1 MADGKVVIEILGDS
15 SKFASEVSK
24 LTDTTSKAISSL
36 GSGFSKA
43 GTVLTAAIT
52 APLAIAGV
60 KAARWA
66 SQTAANAEQVDIAF
80 NTMLGPERAKKM
92 IADLVEFAK
101 TTPFEMAG
109 LNKATQQM
117 LAYGFAAD
125 DVIPMLTD
133 VGNATAALGAG
144 QQGIDAITR
153 ALGQMH
159 GKGTA
164 ASQEMMQLTEVG
176 IPAWEYLAKALHTD
190 VAGAME
196 MVTKKAVSADVAI
209 AAIRAGMQG
218 DFGGLMIKQSRT
230 LTGVLSNLSDAATA
244 TIMKM
249 YQTDAYKKM
258 TDALSKLADPIQ
270 KLVESLMPLFER
282 GMEALAGMATNAA
295 NAISQMSAS
304 DIQTIAKSIG
314 MLAGT
319 GPALLVI
326 GKSMETAGK
335 MLGVFSKASG
345 TVASGLSVIKG
356 IIPGTLS
363 TVAGLST
370 GFKSFFGAIAAT
382 VQDKLETAIL
392 YAWEFRDKLVRAF
405 SGLNNPITAK
415 LTSIVSAAQST
426 FKSMAATATL
436 HLTSIARNAQG
447 VLATVGGNVAQF
459 MSPVTSALSKAG
471 SAVSAFA
478 APIASKLGGVGSAIA
493 GVLGPALTGLGP
505 KLLGAVQPAMGVVAN
520 LASGFGSATVV
531 LGVLSIAAA
540 VAGTAFVA
548 MGGDITQAASN
559 IASNI
564 VGIADAIPGLAS
576 QISSVLPQV
585 ASGLASAGPTL
596 AHAFEVLFSQ
606 MGAAWQQIAPGL
618 LEAVG
623 AAAGAICDILVASA
637 PFLMAGA
644 MQAFTFI
651 LQALTEVAGQLA
663 EAAPQILQGLV
674 DGFVANAPALFEA
687 AQGLFMGLVDGVVAI
702 IPALAAALP
711 QIIDVFISGLPG
723 FVGTLLQA
731 AVDLFVAIVNA
742 IPVILPGL
750 IGNIG
755 NLIGTVV
762 SNLPGFI
769 GALLGAAVTLFTAI
783 VTAVPQII
791 GSLLGAVGNLLNQ
804 AKNAITSF
812 DLGSAGRAFIQGFVN
827 GVSGLASWV
836 VDKVCGVF
844 NGVVGAVKALLGIH
858 SPSRVMAG
866 LGGYT
871 VDGFVVG
878 IAGGKRDVYKA
889 AQDLA
894 EAAQSGVDGYA
905 LNVPINKQMDMT
917 ASLVANGIYADT
929 NQAIADLSTQMDVM
943 TKRIEDAYGKPVRV
957 DVNNREFGRMVRE
970 VSA

>member
-109 LNKATQQM
+109 LNKATQRM
-117 LAYGFAAD
+117 LAYGFAAN

-249 YQTDAYKKM
+249 YQTDSYKKM

-295 NAISQMSAS
+295 NAINQMSAS

-314 MLAGT
+314 MLAGS

-335 MLGVFSKASG
+335 MLGAFSKASG
-345 TVASGLSVIKG
+345 TVANGLSVIKG
-356 IIPGTLS
+356 IVPGTLS

-370 GFKSFFGAIAAT
+370 GFKTSFGGIAAV

-392 YAWEFRDKLVRAF
+392 YAWEFRDSILKAF
-405 SGLNNPITAK
+405 SG
-415 LTSIVSAAQST
+415 S
-426 FKSMAATATL
+426 
-436 HLTSIARNAQG
+436 
-447 VLATVGGNVAQF
+447 
-459 MSPVTSALSKAG
+459 
-471 SAVSAFA
+471 
-478 APIASKLGGVGSAIA
+478 IASKLGGVGNAIA
-493 GVLGPALTGLGP
+493 GVFGPALTSLGP
-505 KLLGAVQPAMGVVAN
+505 KLLGAVQPAMGTVAS
-520 LASGFGSATVV
+520 LVSGFGSATVV

-548 MGGDITQAASN
+548 MGGDITQAAAN

-564 VGIADAIPGLAS
+564 VGIADTIPGLAS

-596 AHAFEVLFSQ
+596 AHAFEVLFGQ

-637 PFLMAGA
+637 PSLMAGA

-723 FVGTLLQA
+723 FVGTLLSA

-750 IGNIG
+750 IGNVG

-762 SNLPGFI
+762 SNLPTFI
-769 GALLGAAVTLFTAI
+769 GMLLGAAVTLFTAI

-836 VDKVCGVF
+836 VDRVCGVF

-866 LGGYT
+866 LGSYT

-929 NQAIADLSTQMDVM
+929 NQAIADLSAQMDVM

>member
-52 APLAIAGV
+52 APLTIAGV

-117 LAYGFAAD
+117 LAYGFAAN

-159 GKGTA
+159 GKGVA

-176 IPAWEYLAKALHTD
+176 IPAWDYLAKALHTD
-190 VAGAME
+190 VAGAMD

-230 LTGVLSNLSDAATA
+230 LTGVLSNLADAATA

-249 YQTDAYKKM
+249 YQTDGYKKM

-295 NAISQMSAS
+295 NAINRMSAS

-335 MLGVFSKASG
+335 MLGAFSKASNV
-345 TVASGLSVIKG
+345 VAEGLSVIKG
-356 IIPGTLS
+356 IVPGTLS

-392 YAWEFRDKLVRAF
+392 YAWEFRDSLLKTF
-405 SGLNNPITAK
+405 S
-415 LTSIVSAAQST
+415 SS
-426 FKSMAATATL
+426 
-436 HLTSIARNAQG
+436 
-447 VLATVGGNVAQF
+447 
-459 MSPVTSALSKAG
+459 
-471 SAVSAFA
+471 
-478 APIASKLGGVGSAIA
+478 IASKLGGVGSAIA
-493 GVLGPALTGLGP
+493 GVLGPALTSLGP

-520 LASGFGSATVV
+520 LVAGFGSATVV

-548 MGGDITQAASN
+548 MGGDITQAAAN

-564 VGIADAIPGLAS
+564 VGIADTIPGLAS

-596 AHAFEVLFSQ
+596 AHAFEVLFGQ

-637 PFLMAGA
+637 PSLMAGA

-651 LQALTEVAGQLA
+651 LQALTEVAGQLT

-702 IPALAAALP
+702 IPALAASLP
-711 QIIDVFISGLPG
+711 QIIDVFISGLPV

-742 IPVILPGL
+742 IPIILPGL
-750 IGNIG
+750 IGNVG

-762 SNLPGFI
+762 SNLPTFI
-769 GALLGAAVTLFTAI
+769 GMLLGAAVTLFTAI

-827 GVSGLASWV
+827 GVTGLASWV
-836 VDKVCGVF
+836 VDRVCGVF

-866 LGGYT
+866 LGSYT

-929 NQAIADLSTQMDVM
+929 NQAIADLSAQMDVM
-943 TKRIEDAYGKPVRV
+943 TKRIEDAYGRPVRV

>member
-43 GTVLTAAIT
+43 GTVLTAAVT

-117 LAYGFAAD
+117 LAYGFAAND
-125 DVIPMLTD
+125 IIPMLTD

-282 GMEALAGMATNAA
+282 GMEALASMATNAA
-295 NAISQMSAS
+295 NAINQMSAS

-335 MLGVFSKASG
+335 MLGAFSKASG
-345 TVASGLSVIKG
+345 AVASGLSIIKG
-356 IIPGTLS
+356 MVPSTLS

-370 GFKSFFGAIAAT
+370 GFKSHFGGIAAV

-392 YAWEFRDKLVRAF
+392 YAWEFRDSLLKAF
-405 SGLNNPITAK
+405 SSSIT
-415 LTSIVSAAQST
+415 
-426 FKSMAATATL
+426 
-436 HLTSIARNAQG
+436 
-447 VLATVGGNVAQF
+447 
-459 MSPVTSALSKAG
+459 
-471 SAVSAFA
+471 
-478 APIASKLGGVGSAIA
+478 SKLGGVGNAIA
-493 GVLGPALTGLGP
+493 GVFGPALTSLGP

-531 LGVLSIAAA
+531 LGVLSVAAA

-564 VGIADAIPGLAS
+564 VGIADTIPGLAS

-596 AHAFEVLFSQ
+596 AHAFEVLFGQ

-637 PFLMAGA
+637 PSLMAGA

-750 IGNIG
+750 IGNVG

-783 VTAVPQII
+783 VSAVPQII

-827 GVSGLASWV
+827 GVSGLAGWV
-836 VDKVCGVF
+836 VDQVCGVF

-878 IAGGKRDVYKA
+878 IAGGKRDVYRA

-929 NQAIADLSTQMDVM
+929 NQAIADLSAQMDVM

>member
-159 GKGTA
+159 GKGVA

-230 LTGVLSNLSDAATA
+230 LTGVLSNLADAATA

-249 YQTDAYKKM
+249 YQTDSYKKM

-282 GMEALAGMATNAA
+282 GMEALASMATNAA

-319 GPALLVI
+319 GPALLAI

-335 MLGVFSKASG
+335 MLGAFSKASG

-370 GFKSFFGAIAAT
+370 GFKTSFGGIAAV

-392 YAWEFRDKLVRAF
+392 YAWEFRDSLLKAF
-405 SGLNNPITAK
+405 SSSIT
-415 LTSIVSAAQST
+415 
-426 FKSMAATATL
+426 
-436 HLTSIARNAQG
+436 
-447 VLATVGGNVAQF
+447 
-459 MSPVTSALSKAG
+459 
-471 SAVSAFA
+471 
-478 APIASKLGGVGSAIA
+478 SKLGGVGNAIA
-493 GVLGPALTGLGP
+493 GVFGPALTSLGP

-548 MGGDITQAASN
+548 MGGDITQAAAN

-576 QISSVLPQV
+576 QISSILPQV
-585 ASGLASAGPTL
+585 ASSLASAGPTL

-637 PFLMAGA
+637 PSLMAGA

-827 GVSGLASWV
+827 GVTGLASWV
-836 VDKVCGVF
+836 VDRVCGVF

-929 NQAIADLSTQMDVM
+929 NQAIADLSAQMDVM

>member
-43 GTVLTAAIT
+43 GTVLTAAVT

-117 LAYGFAAD
+117 LAYGFAAND
-125 DVIPMLTD
+125 IIPMLTD

-249 YQTDAYKKM
+249 YQTDSYKKM

-295 NAISQMSAS
+295 NAINQMSAS

-319 GPALLVI
+319 GPSLLVI

-335 MLGVFSKASG
+335 MLGAFSKASG
-345 TVASGLSVIKG
+345 TVAEGLSVIKG
-356 IIPGTLS
+356 IVPGTLS
-363 TVAGLST
+363 TIAGLST
-370 GFKSFFGAIAAT
+370 GFKSSFGGIAAV

-392 YAWEFRDKLVRAF
+392 YAWEFRDSILKAF
-405 SGLNNPITAK
+405 SG
-415 LTSIVSAAQST
+415 
-426 FKSMAATATL
+426 F
-436 HLTSIARNAQG
+436 
-447 VLATVGGNVAQF
+447 
-459 MSPVTSALSKAG
+459 
-471 SAVSAFA
+471 
-478 APIASKLGGVGSAIA
+478 IASKLGGVGSAIA

-505 KLLGAVQPAMGVVAN
+505 KLLGAVQPAMGVVAS
-520 LASGFGSATVV
+520 LISGFGSATVV

-548 MGGDITQAASN
+548 MGGDITQAAAN

-564 VGIADAIPGLAS
+564 VGIADTIPGLAS

-596 AHAFEVLFSQ
+596 SHAFEVLFGQ

-637 PFLMAGA
+637 PSLMAGA

-674 DGFVANAPALFEA
+674 DGFIANAPALFEA

-750 IGNIG
+750 IGNVG

-762 SNLPGFI
+762 SNLPTFI
-769 GALLGAAVTLFTAI
+769 GMLLGAAVNLFTAI

-827 GVSGLASWV
+827 GVSGLAGWV
-836 VDKVCGVF
+836 VDQVCGVF

-929 NQAIADLSTQMDVM
+929 NQAIADLSAQMDVM

-957 DVNNREFGRMVRE
+957 DVNNREFARMVRG

>member
-60 KAARWA
+60 KAAQWA

-295 NAISQMSAS
+295 NAINQMSAS

-335 MLGVFSKASG
+335 MLGAFSKASG

-370 GFKSFFGAIAAT
+370 GFKTSFGGIAAV

-392 YAWEFRDKLVRAF
+392 YAWEFRDSLLKAF
-405 SGLNNPITAK
+405 SSSIT
-415 LTSIVSAAQST
+415 
-426 FKSMAATATL
+426 
-436 HLTSIARNAQG
+436 
-447 VLATVGGNVAQF
+447 
-459 MSPVTSALSKAG
+459 
-471 SAVSAFA
+471 
-478 APIASKLGGVGSAIA
+478 SKLGGVGNAIA
-493 GVLGPALTGLGP
+493 GVFGPALTGLGP

-596 AHAFEVLFSQ
+596 AHAFEVLFGQ

-637 PFLMAGA
+637 PSLMAGA

-750 IGNIG
+750 IGNVG

-762 SNLPGFI
+762 SNLPTFI
-769 GALLGAAVTLFTAI
+769 GMLLGAAVTLFTAI
-783 VTAVPQII
+783 VSAVPQII

-827 GVSGLASWV
+827 GVTGLASWV
-836 VDKVCGVF
+836 VDRVCGVF

-878 IAGGKRDVYKA
+878 IAGGKRDVYRA

-929 NQAIADLSTQMDVM
+929 NQAIADLSAQMDVM

>member
-43 GTVLTAAIT
+43 GTVLTAAVT

-295 NAISQMSAS
+295 NAINQMSAS

-335 MLGVFSKASG
+335 MLGAFSKASG
-345 TVASGLSVIKG
+345 TVANGLSVIKG
-356 IIPGTLS
+356 MVPGTLS

-370 GFKSFFGAIAAT
+370 GFKSSFGAIAAT

-392 YAWEFRDKLVRAF
+392 YAWEFRDSLLKAF
-405 SGLNNPITAK
+405 SSSIT
-415 LTSIVSAAQST
+415 
-426 FKSMAATATL
+426 
-436 HLTSIARNAQG
+436 
-447 VLATVGGNVAQF
+447 
-459 MSPVTSALSKAG
+459 
-471 SAVSAFA
+471 
-478 APIASKLGGVGSAIA
+478 SKLGGVGNAIA
-493 GVLGPALTGLGP
+493 GVFGPALTSLGP

-548 MGGDITQAASN
+548 MGGDITQAAAN

-596 AHAFEVLFSQ
+596 AHAFEVLFGQ

-618 LEAVG
+618 LEAVS

-637 PFLMAGA
+637 PSLMAGA

-674 DGFVANAPALFEA
+674 DSFVANAPALFEA

-742 IPVILPGL
+742 IPIILPGL

-827 GVSGLASWV
+827 GVTGLASWV
-836 VDKVCGVF
+836 VDRVCGVF

>member
-159 GKGTA
+159 GKGVA

-176 IPAWEYLAKALHTD
+176 IPAWDYLAKALHTD

-230 LTGVLSNLSDAATA
+230 LTGVLSNLADAATA

-249 YQTDAYKKM
+249 YQTDGYKKM

-295 NAISQMSAS
+295 NAINQMSAS

-335 MLGVFSKASG
+335 MLGAFSKASG

-370 GFKSFFGAIAAT
+370 GFKSHFGGIAAV

-392 YAWEFRDKLVRAF
+392 YAWEFRDSLLKAF
-405 SGLNNPITAK
+405 SSSIT
-415 LTSIVSAAQST
+415 
-426 FKSMAATATL
+426 
-436 HLTSIARNAQG
+436 
-447 VLATVGGNVAQF
+447 
-459 MSPVTSALSKAG
+459 SK
-471 SAVSAFA
+471 F
-478 APIASKLGGVGSAIA
+478 GGVGNAIA
-493 GVLGPALTGLGP
+493 GVFGPALTSLGP

-548 MGGDITQAASN
+548 MGGDITQAAAN

-564 VGIADAIPGLAS
+564 VGIADTIPGLAS

-596 AHAFEVLFSQ
+596 AHAFEVLFGQ

-637 PFLMAGA
+637 PSLMAGA

-723 FVGTLLQA
+723 FVGTLLSA

-750 IGNIG
+750 IGNVG

-762 SNLPGFI
+762 SNLPTFI
-769 GALLGAAVTLFTAI
+769 GMLLGAAVTLFTAI
-783 VTAVPQII
+783 VSAVPQII
-791 GSLLGAVGNLLNQ
+791 SSLLGAVGNLLNQ

-827 GVSGLASWV
+827 GVTGLASWV
-836 VDKVCGVF
+836 VDRVCGVF

-866 LGGYT
+866 LGSYT

-929 NQAIADLSTQMDVM
+929 NQAIADLSAQMDVM
-943 TKRIEDAYGKPVRV
+943 IKRIEDAYGKPVRV

>member
-36 GSGFSKA
+36 GSGFSKV

-60 KAARWA
+60 KAVRWA

-249 YQTDAYKKM
+249 YQTDSYKKM

-282 GMEALAGMATNAA
+282 GMEALASMATNVA
-295 NAISQMSAS
+295 NAINQMSAS

-335 MLGVFSKASG
+335 MLGAFSKASNV
-345 TVASGLSVIKG
+345 VANGLSVIKG
-356 IIPGTLS
+356 MVTGTLS

-370 GFKSFFGAIAAT
+370 GFKTSFGGIAAV

-392 YAWEFRDKLVRAF
+392 YAWEFRDSLLKAF
-405 SGLNNPITAK
+405 SSSIT
-415 LTSIVSAAQST
+415 
-426 FKSMAATATL
+426 
-436 HLTSIARNAQG
+436 
-447 VLATVGGNVAQF
+447 
-459 MSPVTSALSKAG
+459 
-471 SAVSAFA
+471 
-478 APIASKLGGVGSAIA
+478 SKLGGVGNAIA
-493 GVLGPALTGLGP
+493 GVFGPALTSLGP
-505 KLLGAVQPAMGVVAN
+505 KLLGAVQPAMSVVAN

-596 AHAFEVLFSQ
+596 AHAFEVLFGQ

-637 PFLMAGA
+637 PSLMAGA

-723 FVGTLLQA
+723 FVGTLLSA

-750 IGNIG
+750 IGNVG

-762 SNLPGFI
+762 SNLPTFI
-769 GALLGAAVTLFTAI
+769 GMLLGAAVTLFTAI

-827 GVSGLASWV
+827 GVTGLASWV
-836 VDKVCGVF
+836 VDRVCGVF

-929 NQAIADLSTQMDVM
+929 NQAIADLSAQMDVM

>member
-43 GTVLTAAIT
+43 GTVLTAAVT
-52 APLAIAGV
+52 APLAIASV

-117 LAYGFAAD
+117 LAYGFAAN

-133 VGNATAALGAG
+133 IGNATAALGAG

-159 GKGTA
+159 GKGVA

-176 IPAWEYLAKALHTD
+176 IPAWDYLAKALHTD

-230 LTGVLSNLSDAATA
+230 LTGVLSNLADAATA

-282 GMEALAGMATNAA
+282 GMEALASMATNAA

-335 MLGVFSKASG
+335 MLGAFSKASG

-370 GFKSFFGAIAAT
+370 GFKTSFGGIAAV

-392 YAWEFRDKLVRAF
+392 YAWEFRDSLLKAF
-405 SGLNNPITAK
+405 SSSIT
-415 LTSIVSAAQST
+415 
-426 FKSMAATATL
+426 
-436 HLTSIARNAQG
+436 
-447 VLATVGGNVAQF
+447 
-459 MSPVTSALSKAG
+459 
-471 SAVSAFA
+471 
-478 APIASKLGGVGSAIA
+478 SKLGGVGNAIA
-493 GVLGPALTGLGP
+493 GVFGPALTSLGP

-520 LASGFGSATVV
+520 LVSGFGSATVV

-548 MGGDITQAASN
+548 MGGDITQAAAN

-564 VGIADAIPGLAS
+564 VGIADTIPGLAS

-637 PFLMAGA
+637 PSLMAGA

-651 LQALTEVAGQLA
+651 LQALTEVAGQLT
-663 EAAPQILQGLV
+663 EAAPLVLQGLV
-674 DGFVANAPALFEA
+674 DGFVANAPALFAA
-687 AQGLFMGLVDGVVAI
+687 AQGLFMAIVDGVIAI
-702 IPALAAALP
+702 IPTLAAALP

-723 FVGTLLQA
+723 FVGTLLSA
-731 AVDLFVAIVNA
+731 AVNLFVAIVNA
-742 IPVILPGL
+742 IPIILPGL

-791 GSLLGAVGNLLNQ
+791 GSLLSAVGNLLNQ

-812 DLGSAGRAFIQGFVN
+812 DLSSAGRAFIQGFVN
-827 GVSGLASWV
+827 GVSGLAGWV
-836 VDKVCGVF
+836 VDQVCGVF

-866 LGGYT
+866 LGSYT

-929 NQAIADLSTQMDVM
+929 NQAIADLSAQMDVM

>member
-249 YQTDAYKKM
+249 YQTDSYKKM

-282 GMEALAGMATNAA
+282 GMESLAAMATNAA

-335 MLGVFSKASG
+335 MLGAFSKASG

-370 GFKSFFGAIAAT
+370 GFKTSFGGIAAV

-392 YAWEFRDKLVRAF
+392 YAWEFRDSLLKAF
-405 SGLNNPITAK
+405 SSSIT
-415 LTSIVSAAQST
+415 
-426 FKSMAATATL
+426 
-436 HLTSIARNAQG
+436 
-447 VLATVGGNVAQF
+447 
-459 MSPVTSALSKAG
+459 
-471 SAVSAFA
+471 
-478 APIASKLGGVGSAIA
+478 SKLGGVGNAIA
-493 GVLGPALTGLGP
+493 GVFGPALTSLGT
-505 KLLGAVQPAMGVVAN
+505 KLLGAVQPAMSVIAN
-520 LASGFGSATVV
+520 LAAGFGSATVV

-564 VGIADAIPGLAS
+564 VGIADTIPGLAS

-596 AHAFEVLFSQ
+596 AHAFEVLFGQ

-637 PFLMAGA
+637 PSLMAGA

-651 LQALTEVAGQLA
+651 LQALTEVAGQLT

-702 IPALAAALP
+702 IPALAASLP

-723 FVGTLLQA
+723 FVGTLLSA

-750 IGNIG
+750 IGNVG

-762 SNLPGFI
+762 SNLPTFI
-769 GALLGAAVTLFTAI
+769 GMLLGAAVTLFTAI
-783 VTAVPQII
+783 VAAVPQII

-827 GVSGLASWV
+827 GVTGLASWV
-836 VDKVCGVF
+836 VDRVCGVF

-929 NQAIADLSTQMDVM
+929 NQAIADLSAQMDVM

>member
-15 SKFASEVSK
+15 SKFVSEVSK

-117 LAYGFAAD
+117 LAYGFAAN

-133 VGNATAALGAG
+133 IGNATAALGAG

-249 YQTDAYKKM
+249 YQTDSYKKM

-295 NAISQMSAS
+295 NAINQMSAS

-335 MLGVFSKASG
+335 MLGAFSKASG
-345 TVASGLSVIKG
+345 TVAEGLSVIKG

-363 TVAGLST
+363 TVASLST
-370 GFKSFFGAIAAT
+370 GFKSHFGEIAAV

-392 YAWEFRDKLVRAF
+392 YAWEFRDSLLKAF
-405 SGLNNPITAK
+405 S
-415 LTSIVSAAQST
+415 SS
-426 FKSMAATATL
+426 
-436 HLTSIARNAQG
+436 
-447 VLATVGGNVAQF
+447 
-459 MSPVTSALSKAG
+459 
-471 SAVSAFA
+471 
-478 APIASKLGGVGSAIA
+478 IASKLGGVGNAIA
-493 GVLGPALTGLGP
+493 GVFGPALTSLGP

-548 MGGDITQAASN
+548 MGGDITQAAAN

-564 VGIADAIPGLAS
+564 VGIADTIPGLAS
-576 QISSVLPQV
+576 QISSILPQV
-585 ASGLASAGPTL
+585 AAGLTSAGPTL
-596 AHAFEVLFSQ
+596 AHAFEVLFGQ

-637 PFLMAGA
+637 PSLMAGA

-750 IGNIG
+750 IGNVG

-762 SNLPGFI
+762 SNLPTFI
-769 GALLGAAVTLFTAI
+769 GMLLGAAVTLFTAI
-783 VTAVPQII
+783 VAAVPQII

-827 GVSGLASWV
+827 GVSGLAGWV
-836 VDKVCGVF
+836 VDQVCGVF

-929 NQAIADLSTQMDVM
+929 NQAIADLSAQMDVM

>member
-117 LAYGFAAD
+117 LAYGFAAN

-133 VGNATAALGAG
+133 IGNATAALGAG

-159 GKGTA
+159 GKGIA

-176 IPAWEYLAKALHTD
+176 IPAWDYLAKALHTD

-218 DFGGLMIKQSRT
+218 NFGGLMIKQSRT
-230 LTGVLSNLSDAATA
+230 LTGVLSNLADAATA

-249 YQTDAYKKM
+249 YQTDGYKKM

-282 GMEALAGMATNAA
+282 GMEALASMATNAA
-295 NAISQMSAS
+295 NAINQMSAS

-319 GPALLVI
+319 GPSLLVI

-335 MLGVFSKASG
+335 MLGAFSKASG

-370 GFKSFFGAIAAT
+370 GFKTSFGGIAAV

-392 YAWEFRDKLVRAF
+392 YAWEFRDSLLKAF
-405 SGLNNPITAK
+405 SSSIT
-415 LTSIVSAAQST
+415 
-426 FKSMAATATL
+426 
-436 HLTSIARNAQG
+436 
-447 VLATVGGNVAQF
+447 
-459 MSPVTSALSKAG
+459 
-471 SAVSAFA
+471 
-478 APIASKLGGVGSAIA
+478 SKLGGVGNAIA
-493 GVLGPALTGLGP
+493 GVFGPALTSLGP

-548 MGGDITQAASN
+548 MGGDITQVASN

-637 PFLMAGA
+637 PYLMAGA

-651 LQALTEVAGQLA
+651 LQALTEVAGQLT
-663 EAAPQILQGLV
+663 EAAPLVLQGLV
-674 DGFVANAPALFEA
+674 DGFVANAPALFAA
-687 AQGLFMGLVDGVVAI
+687 AQGLFMAIVDGVIAI
-702 IPALAAALP
+702 IPTLAAALP

-723 FVGTLLQA
+723 FVGTLLSA
-731 AVDLFVAIVNA
+731 AVNLFVAIVNA
-742 IPVILPGL
+742 IPIILPGL

-791 GSLLGAVGNLLNQ
+791 GSLLSAVGNLLNQ

-812 DLGSAGRAFIQGFVN
+812 DLSSAGRAFIQGFVN
-827 GVSGLASWV
+827 GVSGLAGWV

-929 NQAIADLSTQMDVM
+929 NQAIADLSAQMDVM

>member
-43 GTVLTAAIT
+43 GTVLTAAVT

-249 YQTDAYKKM
+249 YQTDSYKKM

-282 GMEALAGMATNAA
+282 GMEALATMATNAA
-295 NAISQMSAS
+295 NAINQMSAS

-335 MLGVFSKASG
+335 MLGAFSKASG

-356 IIPGTLS
+356 MVPGTLS

-370 GFKSFFGAIAAT
+370 GFKSSFGGIAAT

-392 YAWEFRDKLVRAF
+392 YAWEFRDSLLKAF
-405 SGLNNPITAK
+405 S
-415 LTSIVSAAQST
+415 S
-426 FKSMAATATL
+426 F
-436 HLTSIARNAQG
+436 
-447 VLATVGGNVAQF
+447 
-459 MSPVTSALSKAG
+459 
-471 SAVSAFA
+471 
-478 APIASKLGGVGSAIA
+478 IASKLGGVGNAIA

-505 KLLGAVQPAMGVVAN
+505 KLLGAVQPAMSVVAN

-548 MGGDITQAASN
+548 MGGDITQAAAN

-564 VGIADAIPGLAS
+564 VGIADTIPGLAS

-596 AHAFEVLFSQ
+596 AHAFEVLFGQ

-637 PFLMAGA
+637 PSLMAGA

-674 DGFVANAPALFEA
+674 DGFVANAPALFAA
-687 AQGLFMGLVDGVVAI
+687 AQGLFMALVDGVVAI
-702 IPALAAALP
+702 IPTLAAALP
-711 QIIDVFISGLPG
+711 QIIDVFITGLPG
-723 FVGTLLQA
+723 FVGTLLSA

-750 IGNIG
+750 IGNVG

-827 GVSGLASWV
+827 GVSGLAGWV
-836 VDKVCGVF
+836 VDQVCGVF

-929 NQAIADLSTQMDVM
+929 NQAIADLSAQMDVM
-943 TKRIEDAYGKPVRV
+943 TKRIEDAYGKTVRV
-957 DVNNREFGRMVRE
+957 EVNNREFGRMVRG
-970 VSA
+970 VSS

>member
-43 GTVLTAAIT
+43 GTILTAAVT

-249 YQTDAYKKM
+249 YQTDSYKKM

-335 MLGVFSKASG
+335 MLGAFSKASG

-370 GFKSFFGAIAAT
+370 GFKTNFGGIAAV

-392 YAWEFRDKLVRAF
+392 YAWEFRDSLLKAF
-405 SGLNNPITAK
+405 SSSIT
-415 LTSIVSAAQST
+415 
-426 FKSMAATATL
+426 
-436 HLTSIARNAQG
+436 
-447 VLATVGGNVAQF
+447 
-459 MSPVTSALSKAG
+459 
-471 SAVSAFA
+471 
-478 APIASKLGGVGSAIA
+478 SKLGGVGNAIA
-493 GVLGPALTGLGP
+493 GVFGPALTSLGP

-520 LASGFGSATVV
+520 LAAGFGSATVV

-548 MGGDITQAASN
+548 MGGDITQAAAN

-596 AHAFEVLFSQ
+596 AHAFEVLFGQ

-637 PFLMAGA
+637 PSLMAGA

-750 IGNIG
+750 IGNVG
-755 NLIGTVV
+755 NLIGTVA
-762 SNLPGFI
+762 SNLPTFI
-769 GALLGAAVTLFTAI
+769 GMLLGAAVTLFTAI

-827 GVSGLASWV
+827 GVSGLAGWV
-836 VDKVCGVF
+836 VDQVCGVF

-929 NQAIADLSTQMDVM
+929 NQAIADLSAQMDVM

>member
-117 LAYGFAAD
+117 LAYGFAAND
-125 DVIPMLTD
+125 IIPMLTD

-159 GKGTA
+159 GKGVA

-176 IPAWEYLAKALHTD
+176 IPAWDYLAKALHTD
-190 VAGAME
+190 VAGAMD

-230 LTGVLSNLSDAATA
+230 LTGVLSNLADAATA

-249 YQTDAYKKM
+249 YQTDGYKKM

-282 GMEALAGMATNAA
+282 GMEALASMATNAA
-295 NAISQMSAS
+295 NAINQMSAS

-335 MLGVFSKASG
+335 MLGAFSKASNV
-345 TVASGLSVIKG
+345 VANGLSVIKG
-356 IIPGTLS
+356 MIPGTLS
-363 TVAGLST
+363 TVA
-370 GFKSFFGAIAAT
+370 
-382 VQDKLETAIL
+382 E
-392 YAWEFRDKLVRAF
+392 
-405 SGLNNPITAK
+405 
-415 LTSIVSAAQST
+415 
-426 FKSMAATATL
+426 
-436 HLTSIARNAQG
+436 
-447 VLATVGGNVAQF
+447 
-459 MSPVTSALSKAG
+459 
-471 SAVSAFA
+471 
-478 APIASKLGGVGSAIA
+478 
-493 GVLGPALTGLGP
+493 LGPALTGLGP
-505 KLLGAVQPAMGVVAN
+505 KLLGAVQPAMGMVAN
-520 LASGFGSATVV
+520 LVSGFGSATVV
-531 LGVLSIAAA
+531 LGVFSIAAA

-548 MGGDITQAASN
+548 MGGDITQAAAN

-564 VGIADAIPGLAS
+564 VGIADTIPGLAS

-596 AHAFEVLFSQ
+596 AHAFEVLFGQ

-637 PFLMAGA
+637 PSLMTGA

-723 FVGTLLQA
+723 FVGTLLSA

-750 IGNIG
+750 IGNVG

-762 SNLPGFI
+762 SNLPTFI
-769 GALLGAAVTLFTAI
+769 GMLLGAAVTLFTAI

-827 GVSGLASWV
+827 GVTGLASWV
-836 VDKVCGVF
+836 VDRVCGVF

-929 NQAIADLSTQMDVM
+929 NQAIADLSAQMDVM

>member
-1 MADGKVVIEILGDS
+1 LADGKVVIEILGDS

-43 GTVLTAAIT
+43 GTVLTAAVT

-92 IADLVEFAK
+92 IANLVEFAK

-190 VAGAME
+190 VAGAMD

-249 YQTDAYKKM
+249 YQTDSYKKM

-282 GMEALAGMATNAA
+282 GMEALASMATNAA
-295 NAISQMSAS
+295 NAINQMSAS

-335 MLGVFSKASG
+335 MLGAFSKASG
-345 TVASGLSVIKG
+345 TVAEGLSVIKG

-370 GFKSFFGAIAAT
+370 GFKTSFGGIAAV

-392 YAWEFRDKLVRAF
+392 YTWEFRDSLLKAF
-405 SGLNNPITAK
+405 S
-415 LTSIVSAAQST
+415 SS
-426 FKSMAATATL
+426 
-436 HLTSIARNAQG
+436 
-447 VLATVGGNVAQF
+447 
-459 MSPVTSALSKAG
+459 
-471 SAVSAFA
+471 
-478 APIASKLGGVGSAIA
+478 IASKLGGVGNAIA
-493 GVLGPALTGLGP
+493 GVFGPALTSLGP
-505 KLLGAVQPAMGVVAN
+505 KLLGAVQPAMGVVAS
-520 LASGFGSATVV
+520 LVSGFGSATVV

-540 VAGTAFVA
+540 VAGTAFVS
-548 MGGDITQAASN
+548 MGGDITQAAAN

-564 VGIADAIPGLAS
+564 VGIADTIPGLAS

-596 AHAFEVLFSQ
+596 AHAFEVLFGQ

-637 PFLMAGA
+637 PSLMAGA

-750 IGNIG
+750 IGNVG

-762 SNLPGFI
+762 SNLPTFI
-769 GALLGAAVTLFTAI
+769 GMLLGAAVTLFTAI

-827 GVSGLASWV
+827 GVSGLAGWV
-836 VDKVCGVF
+836 VDQVCGVF

-894 EAAQSGVDGYA
+894 DAAQSGVDGYA

-929 NQAIADLSTQMDVM
+929 NQAIADLSAQMDVM

-957 DVNNREFGRMVRE
+957 DVNNREFARMVRG

>member
-117 LAYGFAAD
+117 LAYGFAAN

-133 VGNATAALGAG
+133 IGNATAALGAG

-159 GKGTA
+159 GKGVA

-176 IPAWEYLAKALHTD
+176 IPAWDYLAKALHTD
-190 VAGAME
+190 VAGAMD

-230 LTGVLSNLSDAATA
+230 LTGVLSNLADAATA
-244 TIMKM
+244 TIMKV
-249 YQTDAYKKM
+249 YQTDGYKKM

-282 GMEALAGMATNAA
+282 GMEALAFMATNAA
-295 NAISQMSAS
+295 NAINQMSAS

-335 MLGVFSKASG
+335 MLGAFSKASG

-356 IIPGTLS
+356 MVPGTLS

-370 GFKSFFGAIAAT
+370 GFKSSFGGIAAV

-392 YAWEFRDKLVRAF
+392 YAWEFRDSLLK
-405 SGLNNPITAK
+405 
-415 LTSIVSAAQST
+415 T
-426 FKSMAATATL
+426 FGS
-436 HLTSIARNAQG
+436 SIASR
-447 VLATVGGNVAQF
+447 
-459 MSPVTSALSKAG
+459 
-471 SAVSAFA
+471 
-478 APIASKLGGVGSAIA
+478 LGGVSNAIA
-493 GVLGPALTGLGP
+493 GVFDPALTSLGP

-520 LASGFGSATVV
+520 LAAGFGSATVV

-548 MGGDITQAASN
+548 MGGDITQAAAN

-564 VGIADAIPGLAS
+564 VGIADTIPGLAS

-596 AHAFEVLFSQ
+596 AHAFEVLFGQ

-637 PFLMAGA
+637 PSLMAGA

-731 AVDLFVAIVNA
+731 AVNLFVAIVNA

-762 SNLPGFI
+762 SNLPTFI
-769 GALLGAAVTLFTAI
+769 GMLLGAAVTLFTAI

-827 GVSGLASWV
+827 GVTGLASWV
-836 VDKVCGVF
+836 VDRVCGVF

-929 NQAIADLSTQMDVM
+929 NQAIADLSAQMDVM

>member
-218 DFGGLMIKQSRT
+218 DFGGLMIRQSKT
-230 LTGVLSNLSDAATA
+230 LTGVLSNLADAATA
-244 TIMKM
+244 T
-249 YQTDAYKKM
+249 YKKM

-282 GMEALAGMATNAA
+282 GMEALAAMATNAA

-335 MLGVFSKASG
+335 MLGAFSKASNV
-345 TVASGLSVIKG
+345 VANGLSVIKG
-356 IIPGTLS
+356 MVPGTLS

-392 YAWEFRDKLVRAF
+392 YAWEFRDKLVKAF
-405 SGLNNPITAK
+405 SGLNNPIKTK
-415 LTSIVSAAQST
+415 LVSIVSAAQST

-459 MSPVTSALSKAG
+459 MSPVTSALSKTG

-478 APIASKLGGVGSAIA
+478 APIAAKLGGVSNAIA
-493 GVLGPALTGLGP
+493 GVFGPALTSLGP

-564 VGIADAIPGLAS
+564 VGIADTIPGLAS

-596 AHAFEVLFSQ
+596 AHAFEVLFGQ

-637 PFLMAGA
+637 PSLMAGA

-674 DGFVANAPALFEA
+674 DGFVADASALFEA

-750 IGNIG
+750 IGNVG

-762 SNLPGFI
+762 SNLPTFI
-769 GALLGAAVTLFTAI
+769 GMLLGAAVTLFTAI
-783 VTAVPQII
+783 VSAVPQII

-827 GVSGLASWV
+827 GVTGLASWV
-836 VDKVCGVF
+836 VDRVCGVF

-929 NQAIADLSTQMDVM
+929 NQAIADLSAQMDVM

-957 DVNNREFGRMVRE
+957 DVNNREFGRMIRE

>member
-249 YQTDAYKKM
+249 YQTDGYKKM

-295 NAISQMSAS
+295 NAINQMSAS

-335 MLGVFSKASG
+335 MLGAFSKASNV
-345 TVASGLSVIKG
+345 VANGLSVIKG
-356 IIPGTLS
+356 MVPGTLS

-382 VQDKLETAIL
+382 VQDRLETAIL
-392 YAWEFRDKLVRAF
+392 YAWEFRDKLVKTF
-405 SGLNNPITAK
+405 S
-415 LTSIVSAAQST
+415 SS
-426 FKSMAATATL
+426 
-436 HLTSIARNAQG
+436 
-447 VLATVGGNVAQF
+447 
-459 MSPVTSALSKAG
+459 
-471 SAVSAFA
+471 
-478 APIASKLGGVGSAIA
+478 IASKLGGVGSAIA

-505 KLLGAVQPAMGVVAN
+505 KLLGAVQPAMGMVAS
-520 LASGFGSATVV
+520 LVSGFGSATVV

-548 MGGDITQAASN
+548 MGGDITQAAAN

-564 VGIADAIPGLAS
+564 VGIADTIPGLAS

-596 AHAFEVLFSQ
+596 AHAFEVLFGQ

-637 PFLMAGA
+637 PSLMAGA

-742 IPVILPGL
+742 IPIILPGL

-762 SNLPGFI
+762 SNLPTFI
-769 GALLGAAVTLFTAI
+769 GMLLGAAVTLFTAI

-827 GVSGLASWV
+827 GVTGLASWV
-836 VDKVCGVF
+836 VDRVCGVF

-866 LGGYT
+866 LGSYT

-878 IAGGKRDVYKA
+878 IAGGKRDVYRA

-929 NQAIADLSTQMDVM
+929 NQAIADLSAQMDVM
-943 TKRIEDAYGKPVRV
+943 TRRIEDAYGKPVRV

>member
-249 YQTDAYKKM
+249 YQTDSYKKM

-282 GMEALAGMATNAA
+282 GMEALAAMATNAA
-295 NAISQMSAS
+295 NAINQMSAS

-335 MLGVFSKASG
+335 MLGAFSKASNV
-345 TVASGLSVIKG
+345 VANGLSVIKG
-356 IIPGTLS
+356 MVPGTLS

-370 GFKSFFGAIAAT
+370 GFKTSFGGIAAV

-392 YAWEFRDKLVRAF
+392 YAWEFRDSLLKAF
-405 SGLNNPITAK
+405 SSSIT
-415 LTSIVSAAQST
+415 
-426 FKSMAATATL
+426 
-436 HLTSIARNAQG
+436 
-447 VLATVGGNVAQF
+447 
-459 MSPVTSALSKAG
+459 
-471 SAVSAFA
+471 
-478 APIASKLGGVGSAIA
+478 SKLGGVGNAIA
-493 GVLGPALTGLGP
+493 GVFGPALTGLGP
-505 KLLGAVQPAMGVVAN
+505 KLLGAVQPAMGMVAS
-520 LASGFGSATVV
+520 LVSGFGSATVV

-548 MGGDITQAASN
+548 MGGDITQAAAN

-564 VGIADAIPGLAS
+564 VGIADTIPGLAS
-576 QISSVLPQV
+576 QISSVLSQV

-596 AHAFEVLFSQ
+596 AHAFEVLFGQ

-637 PFLMAGA
+637 PSLMAGA

-783 VTAVPQII
+783 VSAVPQII

-827 GVSGLASWV
+827 GVSGLAGWV
-836 VDKVCGVF
+836 VDQVCGVF

-929 NQAIADLSTQMDVM
+929 NQAIADLSAQMDVM

>member
-43 GTVLTAAIT
+43 GTVLTAAVT

-282 GMEALAGMATNAA
+282 GMEALASMATNAA

-335 MLGVFSKASG
+335 MLGAFSKASG

-370 GFKSFFGAIAAT
+370 GFKTSFGGIAAVVQDKLET
-382 VQDKLETAIL
+382 AGKMLGAFSKASGTVASGLSVIKGIIPGTLSTVAGLSTGFKTSFGGIAAVVQDKLETAIL
-392 YAWEFRDKLVRAF
+392 YAWEFRDSLLKAF
-405 SGLNNPITAK
+405 SSSIT
-415 LTSIVSAAQST
+415 
-426 FKSMAATATL
+426 
-436 HLTSIARNAQG
+436 
-447 VLATVGGNVAQF
+447 
-459 MSPVTSALSKAG
+459 
-471 SAVSAFA
+471 
-478 APIASKLGGVGSAIA
+478 SKLGGVGNAIA
-493 GVLGPALTGLGP
+493 GVFGPALTSLGP
-505 KLLGAVQPAMGVVAN
+505 KLLGAVQPAMGVIAN
-520 LASGFGSATVV
+520 LAAGFGSATVV

-564 VGIADAIPGLAS
+564 VGIADTIPGLAS

-596 AHAFEVLFSQ
+596 AHAFEVLFGQ
-606 MGAAWQQIAPGL
+606 MSAAWQQIAPGL

-637 PFLMAGA
+637 PSLMAGA

-687 AQGLFMGLVDGVVAI
+687 AHGLFMGLVDGVVAI

-723 FVGTLLQA
+723 FVGTLLSA

-750 IGNIG
+750 IGNVG

-762 SNLPGFI
+762 SNLPTFI
-769 GALLGAAVTLFTAI
+769 GMLLGAAVTLFTAI
-783 VTAVPQII
+783 VAAVPQII

-827 GVSGLASWV
+827 GVTGLASWV
-836 VDKVCGVF
+836 VDRVCGVF

-929 NQAIADLSTQMDVM
+929 NQAIADLSAQMDVM

-957 DVNNREFGRMVRE
+957 DVNNRELGRMIRE

>member
-176 IPAWEYLAKALHTD
+176 IPAWDYLAKALHTD

-230 LTGVLSNLSDAATA
+230 LTGVLSNLADAATA

-249 YQTDAYKKM
+249 YQTDGYKKM

-282 GMEALAGMATNAA
+282 GMEALASMATNAA
-295 NAISQMSAS
+295 NAINQMSPS

-319 GPALLVI
+319 GPSLLVI

-345 TVASGLSVIKG
+345 TVANGLSAIKG
-356 IIPGTLS
+356 MVPGTLS
-363 TVAGLST
+363 TVA
-370 GFKSFFGAIAAT
+370 
-382 VQDKLETAIL
+382 E
-392 YAWEFRDKLVRAF
+392 
-405 SGLNNPITAK
+405 
-415 LTSIVSAAQST
+415 
-426 FKSMAATATL
+426 
-436 HLTSIARNAQG
+436 
-447 VLATVGGNVAQF
+447 
-459 MSPVTSALSKAG
+459 
-471 SAVSAFA
+471 
-478 APIASKLGGVGSAIA
+478 
-493 GVLGPALTGLGP
+493 LGPALTGLGP
-505 KLLGAVQPAMGVVAN
+505 NLLGAVQPAMGVVAN

-548 MGGDITQAASN
+548 MGGDITQTAAN

-564 VGIADAIPGLAS
+564 VGIADTIPGLAS

-596 AHAFEVLFSQ
+596 AHAFEVLFGQ

-637 PFLMAGA
+637 PSLMAGA

-651 LQALTEVAGQLA
+651 LQALTEVAGQLT

-750 IGNIG
+750 IGNVG

-762 SNLPGFI
+762 SNLPTFI
-769 GALLGAAVTLFTAI
+769 GMLLGAAVTLFTAI

-827 GVSGLASWV
+827 GVTGLTSWV
-836 VDKVCGVF
+836 VDRVCGVF

>member
-230 LTGVLSNLSDAATA
+230 LTGVLSNLADAATA

-249 YQTDAYKKM
+249 YQTDSYKKM

-282 GMEALAGMATNAA
+282 GMEALASMATNAA

-335 MLGVFSKASG
+335 MLGAFSKASNV
-345 TVASGLSVIKG
+345 VANGLSVIKG

-370 GFKSFFGAIAAT
+370 GFKTSFGGIAAV

-392 YAWEFRDKLVRAF
+392 YAWEFRDSLLKAF
-405 SGLNNPITAK
+405 SSSIT
-415 LTSIVSAAQST
+415 
-426 FKSMAATATL
+426 
-436 HLTSIARNAQG
+436 
-447 VLATVGGNVAQF
+447 
-459 MSPVTSALSKAG
+459 
-471 SAVSAFA
+471 
-478 APIASKLGGVGSAIA
+478 SKLGGVGNAIA
-493 GVLGPALTGLGP
+493 GVFGPALTGLGP
-505 KLLGAVQPAMGVVAN
+505 KLLGAVQPAMGMVAN

-564 VGIADAIPGLAS
+564 VGIADTIPGLAS

-596 AHAFEVLFSQ
+596 AHAFEVLFGQ

-618 LEAVG
+618 LEAVS
-623 AAAGAICDILVASA
+623 AAAGAICDVLVASA
-637 PFLMAGA
+637 PSLMAGA

-711 QIIDVFISGLPG
+711 QIIDVFITGLPG

-750 IGNIG
+750 IGNVG

-762 SNLPGFI
+762 SNLPTFI
-769 GALLGAAVTLFTAI
+769 GMLLGAAVTLFTAI
-783 VTAVPQII
+783 VSAVPQII

-827 GVSGLASWV
+827 GVSGLAGWV
-836 VDKVCGVF
+836 VDQVCGVF

-929 NQAIADLSTQMDVM
+929 NQAIADLSAQMDVM

>member
-144 QQGIDAITR
+144 QQGIDATTR

-159 GKGTA
+159 GKGVA

-176 IPAWEYLAKALHTD
+176 IPAWDYLAKALHTD

-230 LTGVLSNLSDAATA
+230 LTGVLSNLADAATA

-249 YQTDAYKKM
+249 YQTDGYKKM

-295 NAISQMSAS
+295 NAINQMSAS

-319 GPALLVI
+319 GPSLLVI

-335 MLGVFSKASG
+335 MLGAFSKASG

-370 GFKSFFGAIAAT
+370 GFKTSFGGIAAV

-392 YAWEFRDKLVRAF
+392 YAWEFRDSLLKAF
-405 SGLNNPITAK
+405 SSSIT
-415 LTSIVSAAQST
+415 
-426 FKSMAATATL
+426 
-436 HLTSIARNAQG
+436 
-447 VLATVGGNVAQF
+447 
-459 MSPVTSALSKAG
+459 
-471 SAVSAFA
+471 
-478 APIASKLGGVGSAIA
+478 SKLGGVGNAIA
-493 GVLGPALTGLGP
+493 GVFGPALTSLGP

-548 MGGDITQAASN
+548 MGGDITQVASN

-596 AHAFEVLFSQ
+596 AHAFEVLFGQ

-637 PFLMAGA
+637 PYLMAGA

-651 LQALTEVAGQLA
+651 LQALTEVAGQLT
-663 EAAPQILQGLV
+663 EAAPLVLQGLV
-674 DGFVANAPALFEA
+674 DGFVANAPALFAA
-687 AQGLFMGLVDGVVAI
+687 AQGLFMAIVDGVIAI
-702 IPALAAALP
+702 IPTLAAALP

-723 FVGTLLQA
+723 FVGTLLSA
-731 AVDLFVAIVNA
+731 AVNLFVAIVNA
-742 IPVILPGL
+742 IPIILPGL

-762 SNLPGFI
+762 SNLPTFI
-769 GALLGAAVTLFTAI
+769 GMLLGAAVTLFTAI

-791 GSLLGAVGNLLNQ
+791 GSLLSAVGNLLNQ

-827 GVSGLASWV
+827 GVTGLASWV
-836 VDKVCGVF
+836 VDRVCGVF

-929 NQAIADLSTQMDVM
+929 NQAIADLSAQMDVM

>member
-1 MADGKVVIEILGDS
+1 MADGKIVIEILGDS

-249 YQTDAYKKM
+249 YQTDSYKKM

-295 NAISQMSAS
+295 NAINQMSAS

-314 MLAGT
+314 MLAGS

-335 MLGVFSKASG
+335 MLGAFSKASG
-345 TVASGLSVIKG
+345 TVAEGLSVIKG
-356 IIPGTLS
+356 IVPGTLS
-363 TVAGLST
+363 TIAGLST
-370 GFKSFFGAIAAT
+370 GFKSNFGAIAAT

-392 YAWEFRDKLVRAF
+392 YAWEFRDSLLKAF
-405 SGLNNPITAK
+405 S
-415 LTSIVSAAQST
+415 SS
-426 FKSMAATATL
+426 
-436 HLTSIARNAQG
+436 
-447 VLATVGGNVAQF
+447 
-459 MSPVTSALSKAG
+459 
-471 SAVSAFA
+471 
-478 APIASKLGGVGSAIA
+478 IASKLGGVGSAIT

-548 MGGDITQAASN
+548 MGGDITQAAAN

-596 AHAFEVLFSQ
+596 AHAFEVLFGQ

-637 PFLMAGA
+637 PSLMAGA
-644 MQAFTFI
+644 MQAFAFI

-750 IGNIG
+750 IGNVG

-762 SNLPGFI
+762 SNLPTFI
-769 GALLGAAVTLFTAI
+769 GMLLGAAVTLFTAI
-783 VTAVPQII
+783 VSAVPQII

-827 GVSGLASWV
+827 GVTGLASWV
-836 VDKVCGVF
+836 VDRVCGVF

-929 NQAIADLSTQMDVM
+929 NQAIADLSAQMDVM

>member
-60 KAARWA
+60 KAAQWA

-230 LTGVLSNLSDAATA
+230 LTGVLSNLADAATA

-249 YQTDAYKKM
+249 YQTDSYKKM

-282 GMEALAGMATNAA
+282 GMEALAAMATNAA
-295 NAISQMSAS
+295 NAINQMSAS

-314 MLAGT
+314 MLAGS

-335 MLGVFSKASG
+335 MLGAFSKASG
-345 TVASGLSVIKG
+345 VVANGLSIIKG
-356 IIPGTLS
+356 MVPGTLS

-370 GFKSFFGAIAAT
+370 GFKSSFGGIAAV

-392 YAWEFRDKLVRAF
+392 YAWEFRDSLLKAF
-405 SGLNNPITAK
+405 S
-415 LTSIVSAAQST
+415 SS
-426 FKSMAATATL
+426 
-436 HLTSIARNAQG
+436 
-447 VLATVGGNVAQF
+447 
-459 MSPVTSALSKAG
+459 
-471 SAVSAFA
+471 
-478 APIASKLGGVGSAIA
+478 IASKLGGVGSAIA

-520 LASGFGSATVV
+520 LVSGFGSATVV

-548 MGGDITQAASN
+548 MGGDITQAAAN

-596 AHAFEVLFSQ
+596 AHAFEVLFGQ

-637 PFLMAGA
+637 PSLMAGA

-702 IPALAAALP
+702 IPALAASLP

-750 IGNIG
+750 IGNVG

-762 SNLPGFI
+762 SNLPTFI
-769 GALLGAAVTLFTAI
+769 GMLLGAAVTLFTAI

-827 GVSGLASWV
+827 GVSGLAGWV
-836 VDKVCGVF
+836 VDQVCGVF

-929 NQAIADLSTQMDVM
+929 NQAIADLSAQMDVM
-943 TKRIEDAYGKPVRV
+943 TKRIENAYGKPVRV

>member
-43 GTVLTAAIT
+43 GTVLTAAVT

-117 LAYGFAAD
+117 LAYGFAAN

-133 VGNATAALGAG
+133 IGNATAALGAG

-218 DFGGLMIKQSRT
+218 DFGGLMIKQYRT

-249 YQTDAYKKM
+249 YQTDSYKKM

-282 GMEALAGMATNAA
+282 GMEALAAMATNAA
-295 NAISQMSAS
+295 NAINQMSAS

-319 GPALLVI
+319 GPSLLVI

-335 MLGVFSKASG
+335 MLGAFSKASG

-363 TVAGLST
+363 TVA
-370 GFKSFFGAIAAT
+370 
-382 VQDKLETAIL
+382 E
-392 YAWEFRDKLVRAF
+392 
-405 SGLNNPITAK
+405 
-415 LTSIVSAAQST
+415 
-426 FKSMAATATL
+426 
-436 HLTSIARNAQG
+436 
-447 VLATVGGNVAQF
+447 
-459 MSPVTSALSKAG
+459 
-471 SAVSAFA
+471 
-478 APIASKLGGVGSAIA
+478 
-493 GVLGPALTGLGP
+493 LGPALTGLGP
-505 KLLGAVQPAMGVVAN
+505 NLLGAVQPAMGVVAN

-548 MGGDITQAASN
+548 MGGDITQAAAN

-564 VGIADAIPGLAS
+564 VGIADTIPGLAS

-596 AHAFEVLFSQ
+596 AHAFEVLFGQ

-637 PFLMAGA
+637 PSLMAGA

-750 IGNIG
+750 IGNVG

-762 SNLPGFI
+762 SNLPTFI
-769 GALLGAAVTLFTAI
+769 GMLLGAAVTLFTAI
-783 VTAVPQII
+783 VSAVPQII

-827 GVSGLASWV
+827 GVTGLASWV
-836 VDKVCGVF
+836 VDRVCGVF

-929 NQAIADLSTQMDVM
+929 NQAIADLSAQMDVM

>member
-117 LAYGFAAD
+117 LAYGFAAN

-159 GKGTA
+159 GKGVA

-176 IPAWEYLAKALHTD
+176 IPAWDYLAKALHTD
-190 VAGAME
+190 VAGAMD

-230 LTGVLSNLSDAATA
+230 LTGVLSNLADAATA

-249 YQTDAYKKM
+249 YQTDGYKKM

-282 GMEALAGMATNAA
+282 GMEALAAMATNAA
-295 NAISQMSAS
+295 NAINQMSAS

-319 GPALLVI
+319 GPSLLVI

-335 MLGVFSKASG
+335 MLGAFSKASG

-370 GFKSFFGAIAAT
+370 GFKTSFGGIAAV

-392 YAWEFRDKLVRAF
+392 YAWEFRDSLLKAF
-405 SGLNNPITAK
+405 SSSIT
-415 LTSIVSAAQST
+415 
-426 FKSMAATATL
+426 
-436 HLTSIARNAQG
+436 
-447 VLATVGGNVAQF
+447 
-459 MSPVTSALSKAG
+459 
-471 SAVSAFA
+471 
-478 APIASKLGGVGSAIA
+478 SKLGGVGNAIA
-493 GVLGPALTGLGP
+493 GVFGPALTSLGP

-548 MGGDITQAASN
+548 MGGDITQVASN

-596 AHAFEVLFSQ
+596 AHAFEILFSQ

-637 PFLMAGA
+637 PYLMAGA

-651 LQALTEVAGQLA
+651 LQALTEVAEQLT

-674 DGFVANAPALFEA
+674 DGFVANAPALFAA
-687 AQGLFMGLVDGVVAI
+687 AQGLFMAIVDGVVAI
-702 IPALAAALP
+702 IPTLAAALP

-723 FVGTLLQA
+723 FVGTLLSA
-731 AVDLFVAIVNA
+731 AVNLFVAIVNA
-742 IPVILPGL
+742 IPIILPGL

-812 DLGSAGRAFIQGFVN
+812 DLSSAGRAFIQGFVN
-827 GVSGLASWV
+827 GVSGLAGWV

-929 NQAIADLSTQMDVM
+929 NQAIADLSAQMDVM
-943 TKRIEDAYGKPVRV
+943 TKRIEDAYEKPVRV

>member
-43 GTVLTAAIT
+43 GTVLTAAVT

-159 GKGTA
+159 GKGVA

-176 IPAWEYLAKALHTD
+176 IPAWDYLAKALHTD

-249 YQTDAYKKM
+249 YQTDSYKKM

-282 GMEALAGMATNAA
+282 GMEALAAMATNAA
-295 NAISQMSAS
+295 NAINQMSAS

-314 MLAGT
+314 MLAST

-335 MLGVFSKASG
+335 MLGAFSKASNV
-345 TVASGLSVIKG
+345 VANGLSIIKG
-356 IIPGTLS
+356 MVPGTLS

-370 GFKSFFGAIAAT
+370 GFKSFFGGIAAT
-382 VQDKLETAIL
+382 IQDKLETAIL
-392 YAWEFRDKLVRAF
+392 YAWEFRDSLLKAF
-405 SGLNNPITAK
+405 SSSIT
-415 LTSIVSAAQST
+415 
-426 FKSMAATATL
+426 
-436 HLTSIARNAQG
+436 
-447 VLATVGGNVAQF
+447 
-459 MSPVTSALSKAG
+459 
-471 SAVSAFA
+471 
-478 APIASKLGGVGSAIA
+478 SKLGGVGNAIA
-493 GVLGPALTGLGP
+493 GVFGPALTGLGP

-548 MGGDITQAASN
+548 MGGDITQAAAN

-564 VGIADAIPGLAS
+564 VGIADTIPGLAS

-637 PFLMAGA
+637 PSLMAGA

-750 IGNIG
+750 IGNVG

-762 SNLPGFI
+762 SNLPTFI
-769 GALLGAAVTLFTAI
+769 GMLLGAAVTLFTAI

-827 GVSGLASWV
+827 GVTGLASWV
-836 VDKVCGVF
+836 VDRVCGVF

-866 LGGYT
+866 LGSYT

-894 EAAQSGVDGYA
+894 EAVQSGVDGYA

-929 NQAIADLSTQMDVM
+929 NQAIADLSAQMDVM

>member
-43 GTVLTAAIT
+43 GTVLTAAVT

-117 LAYGFAAD
+117 LAYGFAAN

-133 VGNATAALGAG
+133 IGNATAALGAG

-159 GKGTA
+159 GKGVA

-176 IPAWEYLAKALHTD
+176 IPAWDYLAKALHTD

-230 LTGVLSNLSDAATA
+230 LTGVLSNLADAATA

-249 YQTDAYKKM
+249 YQTDGYKKM

-282 GMEALAGMATNAA
+282 GMEALAAMATNAA
-295 NAISQMSAS
+295 NEINQMSAS

-335 MLGVFSKASG
+335 TLGAFSKASG
-345 TVASGLSVIKG
+345 TVANGLSVIKG
-356 IIPGTLS
+356 MVPGTLS

-370 GFKSFFGAIAAT
+370 GFKSSFGGIAAV

-392 YAWEFRDKLVRAF
+392 YAWEFRDSILKAF
-405 SGLNNPITAK
+405 SG
-415 LTSIVSAAQST
+415 S
-426 FKSMAATATL
+426 
-436 HLTSIARNAQG
+436 
-447 VLATVGGNVAQF
+447 
-459 MSPVTSALSKAG
+459 
-471 SAVSAFA
+471 
-478 APIASKLGGVGSAIA
+478 IASKLGGVGSAIA

-505 KLLGAVQPAMGVVAN
+505 KLLGAVQPAMGVVAS
-520 LASGFGSATVV
+520 LISGFGSATVV

-548 MGGDITQAASN
+548 MGGNITQAAAN

-564 VGIADAIPGLAS
+564 VGIADTIPGLAS

-596 AHAFEVLFSQ
+596 AHAFEVLFGQ

-637 PFLMAGA
+637 PSLMAGA

-742 IPVILPGL
+742 IPIILPGL

-762 SNLPGFI
+762 SNLPTFI
-769 GALLGAAVTLFTAI
+769 GMLLGAAVTLFTAI

-827 GVSGLASWV
+827 GVTGLASWV
-836 VDKVCGVF
+836 VDRVCGVF
-844 NGVVGAVKALLGIH
+844 NSVVGAVKALLGIH

-929 NQAIADLSTQMDVM
+929 NQAIADLSAQMDVM

>member
-117 LAYGFAAD
+117 LAYGFAAND
-125 DVIPMLTD
+125 IIPMLTD

-249 YQTDAYKKM
+249 YQTDSYKKM

-282 GMEALAGMATNAA
+282 GMEALAAMATNAA
-295 NAISQMSAS
+295 NAINQMSAS

-314 MLAGT
+314 MLAGS

-335 MLGVFSKASG
+335 MLGAFSKASG
-345 TVASGLSVIKG
+345 TVANGLSVIKG
-356 IIPGTLS
+356 MVPGTLS

-370 GFKSFFGAIAAT
+370 GFKSFFGAIAAV

-392 YAWEFRDKLVRAF
+392 YAWEFRDSLLKTF
-405 SGLNNPITAK
+405 SSSIT
-415 LTSIVSAAQST
+415 
-426 FKSMAATATL
+426 
-436 HLTSIARNAQG
+436 
-447 VLATVGGNVAQF
+447 
-459 MSPVTSALSKAG
+459 SK
-471 SAVSAFA
+471 F
-478 APIASKLGGVGSAIA
+478 GGVGNAIA
-493 GVLGPALTGLGP
+493 GVFGPALTSLGP

-548 MGGDITQAASN
+548 MGGDITQAAAN

-564 VGIADAIPGLAS
+564 VGIADTIPGLAS

-596 AHAFEVLFSQ
+596 AHAFEVLFGQ

-637 PFLMAGA
+637 PSLMAGA

-651 LQALTEVAGQLA
+651 LQALTEVAGQLT

-723 FVGTLLQA
+723 FVGTLLSA

-742 IPVILPGL
+742 IPIILPGL

-762 SNLPGFI
+762 SNLPTFI
-769 GALLGAAVTLFTAI
+769 GMLLGAAVTLFTAI

-827 GVSGLASWV
+827 GVTGLASWV
-836 VDKVCGVF
+836 VDRVCGVF

-866 LGGYT
+866 LGSYT

-929 NQAIADLSTQMDVM
+929 NQAIADLSAQMDVM
-943 TKRIEDAYGKPVRV
+943 TKRIEDAYGRPVRV

>member
-43 GTVLTAAIT
+43 GTVLTAAVT

-249 YQTDAYKKM
+249 YQTDGYKKM

-295 NAISQMSAS
+295 NAINQMSAS

-335 MLGVFSKASG
+335 MLGAFSKASG
-345 TVASGLSVIKG
+345 TVANGLSVIKG
-356 IIPGTLS
+356 MIPGTLS

-370 GFKSFFGAIAAT
+370 GFKSNFGAIAAT
-382 VQDKLETAIL
+382 VQDRLETAIL
-392 YAWEFRDKLVRAF
+392 YAWEFRDSLLKAF
-405 SGLNNPITAK
+405 S
-415 LTSIVSAAQST
+415 SS
-426 FKSMAATATL
+426 
-436 HLTSIARNAQG
+436 
-447 VLATVGGNVAQF
+447 
-459 MSPVTSALSKAG
+459 
-471 SAVSAFA
+471 
-478 APIASKLGGVGSAIA
+478 IASKLGGVGNAIA
-493 GVLGPALTGLGP
+493 GVFGPALTSLGP

-564 VGIADAIPGLAS
+564 VGIADTIPGLAS

-596 AHAFEVLFSQ
+596 AHAFEVLFGQ

-637 PFLMAGA
+637 PSLMAGA

-742 IPVILPGL
+742 IPIILPGL
-750 IGNIG
+750 IGNVG

-762 SNLPGFI
+762 SNLPTFI
-769 GALLGAAVTLFTAI
+769 GMLLGAAVTLFTAI
-783 VTAVPQII
+783 VSAVPQII

-827 GVSGLASWV
+827 GVTGLASWV
-836 VDKVCGVF
+836 VDRVCGVF

-929 NQAIADLSTQMDVM
+929 NQAIADLSAQMDVM

>member
-249 YQTDAYKKM
+249 YQTDSYKKM

-295 NAISQMSAS
+295 NAINQMSAS

-335 MLGVFSKASG
+335 MLGAFSKASNV
-345 TVASGLSVIKG
+345 VANGLTVIKG
-356 IIPGTLS
+356 MVPGTLS
-363 TVAGLST
+363 TIAGLST
-370 GFKSFFGAIAAT
+370 GFKSSFGGIASV

-392 YAWEFRDKLVRAF
+392 YAWEFRDSLLKAF
-405 SGLNNPITAK
+405 SG
-415 LTSIVSAAQST
+415 
-426 FKSMAATATL
+426 F
-436 HLTSIARNAQG
+436 
-447 VLATVGGNVAQF
+447 
-459 MSPVTSALSKAG
+459 
-471 SAVSAFA
+471 
-478 APIASKLGGVGSAIA
+478 IASKLGGVGNAIA
-493 GVLGPALTGLGP
+493 GVFGPALTGLGP

-548 MGGDITQAASN
+548 MGGDITQAAAN

-596 AHAFEVLFSQ
+596 AHAFEVLFGQ

-637 PFLMAGA
+637 PSLMAGA

-750 IGNIG
+750 IGNVG

-762 SNLPGFI
+762 SNLPTFI
-769 GALLGAAVTLFTAI
+769 GMLLGAAVTLFTAI
-783 VTAVPQII
+783 VAAVPQII

-827 GVSGLASWV
+827 GVSGLAGWV
-836 VDKVCGVF
+836 VDQVCGVF

-929 NQAIADLSTQMDVM
+929 NQAIADLSAQMDVM

>member
-159 GKGTA
+159 GKGVA

-230 LTGVLSNLSDAATA
+230 LTGVLSNLADAATA

-249 YQTDAYKKM
+249 YQTDSYKKM

-295 NAISQMSAS
+295 NAINQMSAS

-335 MLGVFSKASG
+335 MLGAFSKASG

-363 TVAGLST
+363 TVASLST
-370 GFKSFFGAIAAT
+370 GFKSSFGGIAAV

-392 YAWEFRDKLVRAF
+392 YAWEFRDSLLKAF
-405 SGLNNPITAK
+405 S
-415 LTSIVSAAQST
+415 SS
-426 FKSMAATATL
+426 
-436 HLTSIARNAQG
+436 
-447 VLATVGGNVAQF
+447 
-459 MSPVTSALSKAG
+459 
-471 SAVSAFA
+471 
-478 APIASKLGGVGSAIA
+478 IASKLGGVGNAIA
-493 GVLGPALTGLGP
+493 GVFGPALTSLGP

-548 MGGDITQAASN
+548 MGGDITQAAAN

-564 VGIADAIPGLAS
+564 VGIADTIPGLAS

-596 AHAFEVLFSQ
+596 AHAFEVLFGQ

-637 PFLMAGA
+637 PSLMAGA
-644 MQAFTFI
+644 MQAFAFI
-651 LQALTEVAGQLA
+651 LQALTEVVGQLA

-750 IGNIG
+750 IGNVG

-762 SNLPGFI
+762 SNLPTFI
-769 GALLGAAVTLFTAI
+769 GMLLGAAVTLFTAI
-783 VTAVPQII
+783 VSAVPQII

-827 GVSGLASWV
+827 GVTGLASWV
-836 VDKVCGVF
+836 VDRVCGVF

-929 NQAIADLSTQMDVM
+929 NQAIADLSAQMDVM
-943 TKRIEDAYGKPVRV
+943 TKRIEDAYGRPVRV

>member
-43 GTVLTAAIT
+43 GTVLTAAVT

-60 KAARWA
+60 KAAQWA

-249 YQTDAYKKM
+249 YQTDSYKKM

-282 GMEALAGMATNAA
+282 GMGALAGMATNAA
-295 NAISQMSAS
+295 NAINQMSAS

-314 MLAGT
+314 MLAGI

-335 MLGVFSKASG
+335 MLGAFSKASG
-345 TVASGLSVIKG
+345 TVANGLSVIKG
-356 IIPGTLS
+356 MVPGTLS

-370 GFKSFFGAIAAT
+370 GFKSSFGAIAAT

-392 YAWEFRDKLVRAF
+392 YAWEFRDSLLKAF
-405 SGLNNPITAK
+405 SSSIT
-415 LTSIVSAAQST
+415 
-426 FKSMAATATL
+426 
-436 HLTSIARNAQG
+436 
-447 VLATVGGNVAQF
+447 
-459 MSPVTSALSKAG
+459 
-471 SAVSAFA
+471 
-478 APIASKLGGVGSAIA
+478 SKLGGVGNAIA
-493 GVLGPALTGLGP
+493 GVFGPALTSLGP

-548 MGGDITQAASN
+548 MGGDITQAAAN

-564 VGIADAIPGLAS
+564 VGIADAIPGLTS

-596 AHAFEVLFSQ
+596 AHAFEVLFGQ

-637 PFLMAGA
+637 PSLMAGA
-644 MQAFTFI
+644 IQAFTFI
-651 LQALTEVAGQLA
+651 LQALTEVAGQLT

-702 IPALAAALP
+702 IPALAASLP

-827 GVSGLASWV
+827 GVTGLASWV
-836 VDKVCGVF
+836 VDRVCGVF

-929 NQAIADLSTQMDVM
+929 NQAIADLSAQMDVM

>member
-43 GTVLTAAIT
+43 GTILTAAVT

-230 LTGVLSNLSDAATA
+230 LTGVLSNLADAATA

-249 YQTDAYKKM
+249 YQTDSYKKM

-282 GMEALAGMATNAA
+282 GMEALAAMATNAA
-295 NAISQMSAS
+295 NAINQMSAS

-335 MLGVFSKASG
+335 MLGAFSKASG
-345 TVASGLSVIKG
+345 TVAESLSVIKG

-363 TVAGLST
+363 TAAGLST
-370 GFKSFFGAIAAT
+370 GFKSSFGGITAT
-382 VQDKLETAIL
+382 IQDKLETAIL
-392 YAWEFRDKLVRAF
+392 YAWEFRDSLLKAF
-405 SGLNNPITAK
+405 S
-415 LTSIVSAAQST
+415 SS
-426 FKSMAATATL
+426 
-436 HLTSIARNAQG
+436 
-447 VLATVGGNVAQF
+447 
-459 MSPVTSALSKAG
+459 
-471 SAVSAFA
+471 
-478 APIASKLGGVGSAIA
+478 IASKLGGVGSAIA
-493 GVLGPALTGLGP
+493 GVLGPALTSLGP
-505 KLLGAVQPAMGVVAN
+505 KLLGAVQPAMSMVAS
-520 LASGFGSATVV
+520 LVSGFGSATVV

-548 MGGDITQAASN
+548 MGGDITQAAAN

-596 AHAFEVLFSQ
+596 AHAFEVLFGQ

-637 PFLMAGA
+637 PSLMAGA

-687 AQGLFMGLVDGVVAI
+687 AQGLFMGLVDGIVAI
-702 IPALAAALP
+702 IPALAASLP
-711 QIIDVFISGLPG
+711 QIIDVFITGLPG

-750 IGNIG
+750 IGNVG

-762 SNLPGFI
+762 SNLPTFI
-769 GALLGAAVTLFTAI
+769 GMLLGAAVTLFTAI
-783 VTAVPQII
+783 VAAVPQII

-827 GVSGLASWV
+827 GVSGLAGWV
-836 VDKVCGVF
+836 VDQVCGVF

-929 NQAIADLSTQMDVM
+929 NQAIADLSAQMDVM

>member
-43 GTVLTAAIT
+43 GTILTAAVT

-159 GKGTA
+159 GKGVA

-176 IPAWEYLAKALHTD
+176 IPAWDYLAKALHTD
-190 VAGAME
+190 VAGAMD

-230 LTGVLSNLSDAATA
+230 LTGVLSNLADAATA

-249 YQTDAYKKM
+249 YQTDGYKKM

-295 NAISQMSAS
+295 NAINRMSAS

-335 MLGVFSKASG
+335 MLGAFSKASNV
-345 TVASGLSVIKG
+345 VAEGLSVIKG
-356 IIPGTLS
+356 IVPGTLS

-392 YAWEFRDKLVRAF
+392 YAWEFRDSLLKTF
-405 SGLNNPITAK
+405 S
-415 LTSIVSAAQST
+415 SS
-426 FKSMAATATL
+426 
-436 HLTSIARNAQG
+436 
-447 VLATVGGNVAQF
+447 
-459 MSPVTSALSKAG
+459 
-471 SAVSAFA
+471 
-478 APIASKLGGVGSAIA
+478 IASKLGGVGSAIA
-493 GVLGPALTGLGP
+493 GVLGPALTSLGP

-520 LASGFGSATVV
+520 LVAGFGSATVV

-548 MGGDITQAASN
+548 MGGDITQAAAN

-564 VGIADAIPGLAS
+564 VGIADTIPGLAS

-596 AHAFEVLFSQ
+596 AHAFEVLFGQ

-637 PFLMAGA
+637 PSLMAGA

-651 LQALTEVAGQLA
+651 LQALAEVAGQLT

-702 IPALAAALP
+702 IPALAASLP

-742 IPVILPGL
+742 IPIILPGL
-750 IGNIG
+750 IGNVG

-762 SNLPGFI
+762 SNLPTFI
-769 GALLGAAVTLFTAI
+769 GMLLGAAVTLFTAI

-827 GVSGLASWV
+827 GVTGLASWV
-836 VDKVCGVF
+836 VDRVCGVF

-866 LGGYT
+866 LGSYT

-929 NQAIADLSTQMDVM
+929 NQAIADLSAQMDVM
-943 TKRIEDAYGKPVRV
+943 TKRIEDAYGRPVRV

>member
-36 GSGFSKA
+36 DSGFSKA

-230 LTGVLSNLSDAATA
+230 LTGVLSNLADAATA

-295 NAISQMSAS
+295 NAINQMSAS

-319 GPALLVI
+319 GPSLLVI

-335 MLGVFSKASG
+335 MLGAFSKASG

-370 GFKSFFGAIAAT
+370 GFKTSFGGIAAV

-392 YAWEFRDKLVRAF
+392 YAWEFRDSLLKAF
-405 SGLNNPITAK
+405 SSSIT
-415 LTSIVSAAQST
+415 
-426 FKSMAATATL
+426 
-436 HLTSIARNAQG
+436 
-447 VLATVGGNVAQF
+447 
-459 MSPVTSALSKAG
+459 
-471 SAVSAFA
+471 
-478 APIASKLGGVGSAIA
+478 SKLGGVGNAIA
-493 GVLGPALTGLGP
+493 GVLGPALTSLGP

-520 LASGFGSATVV
+520 LAAGFGSATVV

-548 MGGDITQAASN
+548 MGGDITQAAAN

-576 QISSVLPQV
+576 QISSALPQV

-596 AHAFEVLFSQ
+596 AHAFEVLFAQ

-637 PFLMAGA
+637 PSLMAGA

-711 QIIDVFISGLPG
+711 QIIDVIISGLPG
-723 FVGTLLQA
+723 FVGTLLSA

-750 IGNIG
+750 IGNVG

-762 SNLPGFI
+762 SNLPTFI
-769 GALLGAAVTLFTAI
+769 GMLLGAAVTLFTAI

-827 GVSGLASWV
+827 GVSGLAGWV
-836 VDKVCGVF
+836 VDRVCGVF

-929 NQAIADLSTQMDVM
+929 NQAIADLSAQMDVM